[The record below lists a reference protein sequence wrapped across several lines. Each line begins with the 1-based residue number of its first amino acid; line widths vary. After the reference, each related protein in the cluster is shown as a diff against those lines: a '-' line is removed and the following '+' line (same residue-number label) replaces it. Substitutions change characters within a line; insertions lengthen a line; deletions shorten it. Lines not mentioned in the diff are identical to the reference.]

1 MGNMNIYHNQ
11 PEGIWIINE
20 EENGAF
26 RIMNGEKSV
35 DFPIT
40 SEILATVKKQ
50 IEASKYFS
58 LFLGVDIKN
67 EMMIGYLYFML
78 DDYYNYLSVEEQQ
91 NFLKRVKMISE
102 SDYVDMMNAS
112 YLKNIY
118 TNLLENNLEEF
129 DYSFEQFRAYNS
141 TNFEQILHANSEKE
155 HYSL

>member
-67 EMMIGYLYFML
+67 EMMIGYLYFM
-78 DDYYNYLSVEEQQ
+78 
-91 NFLKRVKMISE
+91 
-102 SDYVDMMNAS
+102 
-112 YLKNIY
+112 
-118 TNLLENNLEEF
+118 
-129 DYSFEQFRAYNS
+129 
-141 TNFEQILHANSEKE
+141 
-155 HYSL
+155 